1 MIPRFR
7 AWNKVTKEMY
17 QADDVVDVDILKK
30 EVLVKTPSLK
40 RLSWLFKGDVELIAS
55 TGFSDKNGKDIFVGD
70 IVMSRC
76 GLFRGVVILKQ
87 DLGAYVIRMI
97 GYKNFVRLKIAAN
110 TVEIIGNIH
119 TNPEL
124 LEVNS

>member
-1 MIPRFR
+1 MIPKYRV
-7 AWNKVTKEMY
+7 WNKTTKEMY